1 MDASPER
8 DWAKVLEEVHAK
20 TFSAYLSLRQRAV
33 NDDSQPLRDVVTTL
47 RLLVGATQSLALL
60 VEELRMRELDFL
72 FDGPKP
78 GRNLLDTLDE
88 TLSDLEQA
96 TQGGNIDEKILVN
109 LRAIFSGL
117 RTAAATDRHL
127 DFELCLSTIGSSS
140 VVEQRPQPALST
152 LNDPHHHDSSYN
164 DALACVEQICGPDV
178 QLAKPGEYYVYKA
191 KLAERDV
198 ERPSYGTYALR
209 LPKLVEKHWGSIRRD
224 GVITPGTAQYAFQSD
239 FKHLFSPKLK
249 SGNFENWVLEYAR
262 QQWPERFDPTSP
274 NFSTKP
280 LSLREINIEKLANPI
295 PPDLS

>member
-8 DWAKVLEEVHAK
+8 DWAQALEEVHAK
-20 TFSAYLSLRQRAV
+20 TFSAYLSLRQHAV

-60 VEELRMRELDFL
+60 IEELRMRELDFL
-72 FDGPKP
+72 FDGPKT
-78 GRNLLDTLDE
+78 GRNLLDTLDG
-88 TLSDLEQA
+88 TLTDLNLASPRE
-96 TQGGNIDEKILVN
+96 NIDAKILVK
-109 LRAIFSGL
+109 LRAVLSGL
-117 RTAAATDRHL
+117 RTAAATDHHL

-140 VVEQRPQPALST
+140 VAEQRPQLALST
-152 LNDPHHHDSSYN
+152 LKDPHHHDSSYN

-209 LPKLVEKHWGSIRRD
+209 LPELAEKHWGSIRRD
-224 GVITPGTAQYAFQSD
+224 GITTPETAQYAFQTD

-249 SGNFENWVLEYAR
+249 SGNFENWVLGYAR

-280 LSLREINIEKLANPI
+280 LLRWA
-295 PPDLS
+295 